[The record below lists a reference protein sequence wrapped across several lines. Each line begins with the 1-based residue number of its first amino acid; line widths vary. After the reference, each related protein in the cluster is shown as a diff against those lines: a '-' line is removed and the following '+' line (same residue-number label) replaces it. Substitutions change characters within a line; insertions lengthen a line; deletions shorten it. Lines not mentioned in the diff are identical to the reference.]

1 MDFLIKNLIFDIQ
14 RLKEK
19 VKILEENSHP
29 QRDFVECERCKKQV
43 KEKKNG

>member
-19 VKILEENSHP
+19 VKILEEISHP
-29 QRDFVECERCKKQV
+29 QRDFIVCDMCKEQV